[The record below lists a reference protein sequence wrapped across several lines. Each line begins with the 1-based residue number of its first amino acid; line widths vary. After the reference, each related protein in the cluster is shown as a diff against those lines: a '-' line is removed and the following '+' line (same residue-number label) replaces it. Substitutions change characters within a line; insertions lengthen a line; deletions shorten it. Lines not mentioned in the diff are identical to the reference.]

1 MPFIIEWTKK
11 SVKKE
16 ETQQKSQTQTLVTVS
31 FHFHFHCALIRNY
44 PAKSDEGKAE
54 RNKLRWCR
62 SSETK
67 KEVIQ
72 QLRDVNMIFNV
83 NTNNS

>member
-44 PAKSDEGKAE
+44 PAKSDAE
-54 RNKLRWCR
+54 KRREINCAGVARVR
-62 SSETK
+62 QK

-72 QLRDVNMIFNV
+72 QLRDVNMIFDV